1 MKQGWTYKKL
11 GELGT
16 IVTGSTPSTKI
27 KEYYCSNDY
36 CFIKPSDLPAE
47 GYQIIVE
54 SENYISSKGYE
65 VSRKLPKG
73 SVLVSCIGIIGKT
86 AILGMDACTN
96 QQINA
101 IIPNEYVNNK
111 FLAYSILS
119 QRYVLSS
126 VANAPVVPLI
136 NKSDFSKV
144 EIPLPPLSVQHSI
157 VSELDKINE
166 LISLKKEQLKD
177 YDNLAQSIFYEMF
190 GDPVVNEKGWEVKK
204 LREVCECITD
214 GDHMPPP
221 KSDKGVPFVT
231 IGNINKE
238 TRQIEFDKTFFVP
251 KDYFDNIPYTKKPKQ
266 GDILYTVTGSYGIPL
281 LIAYD
286 KEFCFQRHIGLLRPN
301 GLVNSIYLYMWA
313 SNKSVKG
320 LADVVATGIAQKTVS
335 LNSLMGFNI
344 TLPPLPL
351 QQLFAQRIELI
362 EKQKAEVQR
371 TIKDLE
377 TLLASRMQYWFD

>member
-144 EIPLPPLSVQHSI
+144 EIPLPPL
-157 VSELDKINE
+157 
-166 LISLKKEQLKD
+166 
-177 YDNLAQSIFYEMF
+177 
-190 GDPVVNEKGWEVKK
+190 
-204 LREVCECITD
+204 
-214 GDHMPPP
+214 
-221 KSDKGVPFVT
+221 
-231 IGNINKE
+231 
-238 TRQIEFDKTFFVP
+238 
-251 KDYFDNIPYTKKPKQ
+251 
-266 GDILYTVTGSYGIPL
+266 
-281 LIAYD
+281 
-286 KEFCFQRHIGLLRPN
+286 
-301 GLVNSIYLYMWA
+301 
-313 SNKSVKG
+313 
-320 LADVVATGIAQKTVS
+320 
-335 LNSLMGFNI
+335 
-344 TLPPLPL
+344 PL

-371 TIKDLE
+371 TIADLE
-377 TLLASRMQYWFD
+377 TLLASRMQYWFG